1 MIFDNQLCSGTT
13 ILDVYRK
20 TMGDAP
26 LAYCETVGGVKV
38 SEEDTVT
45 EGRNDV
51 RILHLTLTIKLTLL
65 MQILSFRVRR

>member
-1 MIFDNQLCSGTT
+1 MIFDNQLRSGTT

-51 RILHLTLTIKLTLL
+51 RICI
-65 MQILSFRVRR
+65 